1 MRKSPTDA
9 EDVLWQLLRT
19 EFRDAKFRRQVP
31 VGLYVADFLSYSAR
45 LAIEADGPEH
55 DAAKDAQRDGW
66 FAAKGWRVIRLS
78 NRAILT
84 DLLSVKG
91 SIRVAVDGQANR
103 STS

>member
-45 LAIEADGPEH
+45 LAIEADGSEH
-55 DAAKDAQRDGW
+55 DAAKDARRDAW
-66 FAAKGWRVIRLS
+66 FAADGWRVIRLS

-84 DLLSVKG
+84 DLLTVKG
-91 SIRVAVDGQANR
+91 SIRAAVDGQANR
-103 STS
+103 SEP